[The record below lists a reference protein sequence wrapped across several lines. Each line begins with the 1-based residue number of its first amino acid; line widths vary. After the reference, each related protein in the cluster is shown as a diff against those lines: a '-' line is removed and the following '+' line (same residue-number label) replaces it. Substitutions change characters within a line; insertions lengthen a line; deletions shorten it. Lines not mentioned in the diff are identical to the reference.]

1 MYRSFTSLDE
11 LFTYIKE
18 DKEWTGA
25 NAAQHNRYP
34 IRYVLFDNFAD
45 FNEFII
51 NRPVG
56 IYKHSIETMLD
67 KDYPDTFPSYTE
79 LSGEIRA
86 FIKKIPINDF
96 IIYPFSEMARFY
108 DNEVNTEFTSMV
120 KTIASSQAPEDAQAE
135 NVRIY
140 IPIVGMEGKMGK
152 FIKDNNTFVWE
163 YKSNCDKGI
172 YSLIITN
179 GSTYG
184 VEGLENQYTVAHNL
198 LEWLKLWEKGS
209 NVKQTIICSS
219 PNIYANAYHAQ
230 PDNAFN
236 YCKCSNVYEFL
247 TIGLG
252 LDFGLTESP
261 PDEDMVYWEKL
272 ASMIDIR
279 SFNFEEFV
287 KERLDTFTL
296 NDGIDFIKSWFDCES
311 EFDRWLLTLY
321 FHKISKVSGYISR
334 AITSCTELSK
344 SELFSNIA
352 TLIFDDTNKEFSI
365 SERRKAMCLAKEHG
379 VNITDFARTKLKAK
393 LSVIAA
399 SPELGGYYMAVR
411 LLTPLTDEERQLAIE
426 WVGQGKVQPDE
437 IKEVFPLLYSYM
449 QPLGLNSLSG
459 NTSWISDY
467 INFYRLSK
475 LANYPHEK
483 IGEYIS
489 EKNGNSSSFQTWR
502 DEFKTVKTILHSRKD
517 IDVIYW
523 IDGLGIDWIP
533 FIRNVVRRYSKE
545 HIYLNE
551 IYIASA
557 VLPTTTA
564 TNKANLLS
572 LLEVGTEL
580 PKSGDLDTFAHKT
593 KSYPQYLVDEMEII
607 ESSITKLLDDYNGK
621 KIAIVSDHGLTYLS
635 QLSDGM
641 KLAGVKSDHEGRL
654 ALMTDKLGSDNGYL
668 VLEDGKTL
676 CSLTHRSLTDKVD
689 RGHGAHGGCTP
700 EEVLVPIIIISSRK
714 NSNKYSVQLVKDEVN
729 GTNPTIQFEIKGL
742 ASIDVPTI
750 EYNGTIYNLTNTNDS
765 VYESERL
772 YLVDTATKITLR
784 INGEQFNNYNIKV
797 STGLSEADDLFDF

>member
-1 MYRSFTSLDE
+1 
-11 LFTYIKE
+11 
-18 DKEWTGA
+18 
-25 NAAQHNRYP
+25 
-34 IRYVLFDNFAD
+34 
-45 FNEFII
+45 
-51 NRPVG
+51 
-56 IYKHSIETMLD
+56 
-67 KDYPDTFPSYTE
+67 
-79 LSGEIRA
+79 
-86 FIKKIPINDF
+86 
-96 IIYPFSEMARFY
+96 
-108 DNEVNTEFTSMV
+108 
-120 KTIASSQAPEDAQAE
+120 
-135 NVRIY
+135 
-140 IPIVGMEGKMGK
+140 
-152 FIKDNNTFVWE
+152 
-163 YKSNCDKGI
+163 
-172 YSLIITN
+172 
-179 GSTYG
+179 
-184 VEGLENQYTVAHNL
+184 
-198 LEWLKLWEKGS
+198 
-209 NVKQTIICSS
+209 
-219 PNIYANAYHAQ
+219 
-230 PDNAFN
+230 
-236 YCKCSNVYEFL
+236 
-247 TIGLG
+247 
-252 LDFGLTESP
+252 
-261 PDEDMVYWEKL
+261 
-272 ASMIDIR
+272 
-279 SFNFEEFV
+279 
-287 KERLDTFTL
+287 
-296 NDGIDFIKSWFDCES
+296 
-311 EFDRWLLTLY
+311 
-321 FHKISKVSGYISR
+321 
-334 AITSCTELSK
+334 
-344 SELFSNIA
+344 
-352 TLIFDDTNKEFSI
+352 
-365 SERRKAMCLAKEHG
+365 MCLAKEHG
-379 VNITDFARTKLKAK
+379 VKITDFARTKLKEK
-393 LSVIAA
+393 LSVIAV

-411 LLTPLTDEERQLAIE
+411 LLTPLTDEECQLAIE

-459 NTSWISDY
+459 CTSWISDY

-483 IGEYIS
+483 IEEFIS
-489 EKNGNSSSFQTWR
+489 EKNGSSSSFQIWR
-502 DEFKTVKTILHSRKD
+502 DEFKTVKTILHNRKD

-557 VLPTTTA
+557 VLPTTTS

-572 LLEVGTEL
+572 LLEEGTEL

-593 KSYPQYLVDEMEII
+593 KSYPQYLVDEMKILET
-607 ESSITKLLDDYNGK
+607 SITKLLDDYNGK

-654 ALMTDKLGSDNGYL
+654 ALMTDKLGSDSGYFI
-668 VLEDGKTL
+668 LEDGKTL

-700 EEVLVPIIIISSRK
+700 EEILVPIIIISSQK

-729 GTNPTIQFEIKGL
+729 GTNPKIQFEIKGL

-750 EYNGTIYNLTNTNDS
+750 EYNGTIYNLTNTSDS